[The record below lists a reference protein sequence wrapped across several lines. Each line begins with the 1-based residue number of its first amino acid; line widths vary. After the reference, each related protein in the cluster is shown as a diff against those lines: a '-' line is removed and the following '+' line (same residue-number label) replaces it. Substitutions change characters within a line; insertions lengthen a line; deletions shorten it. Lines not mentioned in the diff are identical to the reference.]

1 MIAEGGEG
9 AEGETEEPVPSE
21 QDKPPHDNY
30 VNFDIAK
37 TVLEANT
44 RKERGRFAT
53 HTALTP
59 HTVTALLNFAL
70 FFVFVVFFCP
80 GDSLPPMSAVNGFD
94 HDRAPQRHST
104 AFSDLDDDEEE
115 DYPRE
120 VGLASLFFCHHVI
133 DFSLSLLSLLRE
145 FSWTVALVNWV

>member
-1 MIAEGGEG
+1 M
-9 AEGETEEPVPSE
+9 
-21 QDKPPHDNY
+21 
-30 VNFDIAK
+30 
-37 TVLEANT
+37 LEANT

-133 DFSLSLLSLLRE
+133 DFSLSLSLSPLPSQRVLLDRSIGKLGLSIAGGADHISHV
-145 FSWTVALVNWV
+145 FGLGRPGIYISKVSCHCCSV